1 LKCHTDAMAIS
12 DGWYLAGPVI
22 AFAVVG
28 VLAMVLR
35 WALGRDAVRH
45 EPSPILDD
53 YGLLRVAALAD
64 RLDTATGVRSAL
76 AQAGIRSTVAVG
88 MDGLIKVL
96 VFPDDAAR
104 ARQILDHPAPPPL

>member
-1 LKCHTDAMAIS
+1 
-12 DGWYLAGPVI
+12 
-22 AFAVVG
+22 
-28 VLAMVLR
+28 
-35 WALGRDAVRH
+35 
-45 EPSPILDD
+45 
-53 YGLLRVAALAD
+53 
-64 RLDTATGVRSAL
+64 LDTATGVRSAL